1 MIDFSI
7 PEELAAK
14 AQRVR
19 EFVTETVIPYERDPR
34 LTAHGPTE
42 ELRDELVGKARAA
55 GLLTVQAPGSY
66 GGWGLSH
73 IGQAVIFE
81 AAGWSTLGPIAMNC
95 AAPDEGNMFLLG
107 KITNEEQSE
116 KFLRPVIEGHQR
128 SAFAMTEPD
137 GPAPIRRS

>member
-55 GLLTVQAPGSY
+55 GLLTVQAPESY

-107 KITNEEQSE
+107 K
-116 KFLRPVIEGHQR
+116 R
-128 SAFAMTEPD
+128 SPTRNNPRSFCVPSSRGISA
-137 GPAPIRRS
+137 RRSR

>member
-42 ELRDELVGKARAA
+42 ELRDELVSKARAA
-55 GLLTVQAPGSY
+55 GLLTVQAPESY

-81 AAGWSTLGPIAMNC
+81 AAGWSTLGTHRHELC
-95 AAPDEGNMFLLG
+95 G
-107 KITNEEQSE
+107 T
-116 KFLRPVIEGHQR
+116 R
-128 SAFAMTEPD
+128 
-137 GPAPIRRS
+137 